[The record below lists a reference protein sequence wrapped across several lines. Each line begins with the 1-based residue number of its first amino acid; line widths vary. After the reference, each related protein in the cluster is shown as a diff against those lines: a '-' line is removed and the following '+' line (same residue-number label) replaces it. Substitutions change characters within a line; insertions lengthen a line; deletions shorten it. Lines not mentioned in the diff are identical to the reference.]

1 MLRSLVDQLRQ
12 ILTAD
17 ADDPASAGSSRPRIP
32 TTKTAT
38 RSTSGSSTTTCK
50 GDGSPRSRSSRTR
63 LDAERVDA
71 EQLAAW
77 MGAVNDIRLVIGTSL
92 DVSEDPSFEITDDDP
107 DVQAYAIY
115 TYCSWLLEQIVEALN
130 P

>member
-1 MLRSLVDQLRQ
+1 MVEATVD
-12 ILTAD
+12 
-17 ADDPASAGSSRPRIP
+17 
-32 TTKTAT
+32 AT
-38 RSTSGSSTTTCK
+38 E
-50 GDGSPRSRSSRTR
+50 
-63 LDAERVDA
+63 LDA

-77 MGAVNDIRLVIGTSL
+77 MGAVNDLRLVLGTKL
-92 DVSEDPSFEITDDDP
+92 DVSEDPMFEIPDDDP